1 MYQSLL
7 LKTKFA
13 VIQPIFGEKSWCDS
27 MVAKLLHYY

>member
-7 LKTKFA
+7 VKTKFV
-13 VIQPIFGEKSWCDS
+13 VIQPIFGETSLCDS